1 MKRISNGRR
10 LTDTKESNPKE
21 AFGDA
26 KVPMD
31 LVPDTAL
38 IEENLAFLEGALK
51 YGGYNYRVAGVKVS
65 TYVRA
70 ARRHLAKFWNGQ
82 DRDPVTLVMELAS
95 VRACCGILI
104 DGLLKRNITDDRP
117 PRADIEAQMVEAAKV
132 VAHLKQLFKD
142 HHPPQYTQLEH
153 GVRMIEAPPGHTV
166 RHDLSIVPAGTTRA
180 KLDRA
185 VTRGL
190 RAAYVGTGIRP
201 GDTPPP
207 PTRRTQSG

>member
-1 MKRISNGRR
+1 MKRTNIGRR

-31 LVPDTAL
+31 LIPDSAI

-51 YGGYNYRVAGVKVS
+51 YGGYNYRVVGVKVS

-82 DRDPVTLVMELAS
+82 DRDPLTRVMELAS

-104 DGLLKRNITDDRP
+104 DGLLKGNITDDRP
-117 PRADIEAQMVEAAKV
+117 PRAEIERQLKEAEAV

-142 HHPPQYTQLEH
+142 HHPPQYTQLTH
-153 GVRMIEAPPGHTV
+153 GEP
-166 RHDLSIVPAGTTRA
+166 DECDFVPAGTMPA
-180 KLDRA
+180 PA
-185 VTRGL
+185 H
-190 RAAYVGTGIRP
+190 VGTGIAPEEYRYT
-201 GDTPPP
+201 TPPVRGP
-207 PTRRTQSG
+207 QNRR